1 MIVDCNLAVRV
12 VLFFY
17 LCAVDQYFQK
27 YPIFGSFADTEFK
40 SDKIRKFSSLA
51 RGYLA
56 NFIVLESSSV
66 LC

>member
-1 MIVDCNLAVRV
+1 MSENPLISC
-12 VLFFY
+12 
-17 LCAVDQYFQK
+17 YFMMHF
-27 YPIFGSFADTEFK
+27 FGSFADTEFK
-40 SDKIRKFSSLA
+40 SDKIRKFNSLA